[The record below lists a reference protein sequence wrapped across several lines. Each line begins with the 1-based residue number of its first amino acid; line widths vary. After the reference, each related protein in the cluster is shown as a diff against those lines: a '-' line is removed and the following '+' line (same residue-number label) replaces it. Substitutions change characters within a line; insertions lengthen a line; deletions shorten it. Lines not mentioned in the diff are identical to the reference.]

1 MRSHFTYHAI
11 SSNELCNDYTGFPSV
26 DVLNEAFE
34 YLDPG
39 IITSENVIL
48 YNYQKIKNDSLAAGR
63 PRKLNPFE
71 PYILTLVRLRRNFQL
86 IHLCFLHGIS
96 EGSVS
101 NTINTWANYM
111 YLRLQSI
118 CIRPSR
124 EQIVKI
130 MPSSMKEKYPNV
142 RCISDCVEFN
152 IETPSSLVDVCIQI
166 TKAIQMLKPL
176 LALHQE
182 VVLH

>member
-1 MRSHFTYHAI
+1 MRSHFTDHAI

-26 DVLNEAFE
+26 VLNEAFE

-101 NTINTWANYM
+101 NTINTWVNYM

-142 RCISDCVEFN
+142 RCIIDCVEFN

-166 TKAIQMLKPL
+166 TKAIQLLKPL